1 MERNDVPR
9 LDEAKAAEA
18 RMTRKGWDSRDL
30 SRQPRKGMQCRNTA
44 AHGTTWQEKAPRL
57 PSEGPGVPR
66 GVSWQKGA
74 GPHKIQ
80 RGITASGIPFETRRG
95 GAVFAVT
102 LLPSRRANIRR
113 KNMEHKPAF
122 KTLKQLLDAKV
133 EKYCYVKGT
142 YRHDVVCRF
151 DGRPFA
157 LINLVGVLE
166 PWHNCE
172 AYETATGNIKF
183 VPHGGDGT
191 ASRIIFETEDE

>member
-1 MERNDVPR
+1 
-9 LDEAKAAEA
+9 
-18 RMTRKGWDSRDL
+18 
-30 SRQPRKGMQCRNTA
+30 MQCRNTA

-57 PSEGPGVPR
+57 PSEGPA
-66 GVSWQKGA
+66 SLGA
-74 GPHKIQ
+74 CHGRKAPGHTKY
-80 RGITASGIPFETRRG
+80 RRDHRERHPFRDPPGRCR
-95 GAVFAVT
+95 FAVT
-102 LLPSRRANIRR
+102 LLPSRRAHIQEGSS
-113 KNMEHKPAF
+113 MEHKPTF